1 MRRLLTESGA
11 GIPIRAN
18 HATLKSGA
26 AGLIRAA
33 RADEVSRWKP
43 RTERKL
49 DLRLT
54 TTDMEVARRAALQIY
69 GKIMIHADDALID
82 AWARECRRRHPGV
95 RLENWRIYVRTMVA
109 AVNEISEPPE
119 PLRAAFNDGPAGE
132 IVGAV
137 LKRIN
142 Q

>member
-1 MRRLLTESGA
+1 
-11 GIPIRAN
+11 
-18 HATLKSGA
+18 
-26 AGLIRAA
+26 
-33 RADEVSRWKP
+33 
-43 RTERKL
+43 
-49 DLRLT
+49 
-54 TTDMEVARRAALQIY
+54 MEVARRAALQIY
-69 GKIMIHADDALID
+69 GKPMIHADDALID

-119 PLRAAFNDGPAGE
+119 PLRAAFNDGPAGK
-132 IVGAV
+132 IVSTA